1 MRKNLKRTSARVMA
15 ILFSAMLMAGT
26 IVSPTWAAQM
36 EQEVQEQEVQ
46 EQIPDASLEESV
58 ASNDNDEPELGAVV
72 GNEETAHDE
81 FADEGEGSSVGEVT
95 EESAEDY
102 GQLEEAAETRGDQRE
117 GQEEGT
123 QGENPEDYE
132 DGIQCQSET
141 PEDHEGEAQCQ
152 SETPADHEGEAQEQ
166 DGNSN
171 EYEGGDDDTTQE
183 QNQNESSGDD
193 SQNDAEQGSTG
204 QDQANEMDNSATQE
218 QSIPAETTD
227 EADEVIE
234 ITESVEGQSDS
245 NGAMN
250 TTLSPD
256 QSYYLN
262 LNVGQ
267 TEWITLTVPSGELF
281 ISALPSIPSSA
292 ISVTGS
298 GRSWRITADRYE
310 TLQPL
315 VVSFTV
321 HTTKTYT
328 IGGRTQTVPF
338 VHNPTVRI
346 TINQGGNSGNGSDIS
361 QSSITLSSYD
371 YYYSGSACRPSVTVK
386 QESKALYSGTDYTV
400 SYSNNINAGTAKVTV
415 TGKGNYYG
423 TASKTYTIWKADQ
436 TLNVTASSNTV
447 SKGKTMQLSASGIGS
462 ISYSS
467 SNLSV
472 ATVNSSGLVTGLAAG
487 SATITVTAAG
497 NGNYKSATKTITV
510 TVTDNEAPAVN
521 FSATSVS
528 LNKGSNK
535 TITVTA
541 AGKLPS
547 RFNFRSYR
555 NNTSVISIEWTGEWR
570 KVNGLWSHDI
580 TITGTATGSASVTV
594 YLMNC
599 ATDRYVACKTLP
611 ITVSN
616 PVTTITSSCVTLSE
630 TSYTYNSTV
639 RKPAVTVKVGGK
651 ILKKDTDYIV
661 SYRNNKNAGKAT
673 VTVTGKGNYKG
684 TVEKTFVIKKA
695 SQYFRLHRNTFNASV
710 KTLKRRAVN
719 IPILP
724 VYEIGSLSVRS
735 SSKYVYVK
743 NGKAYLK
750 KGTPKG
756 KYTIIVRASGNT
768 NYSAKERAIKVTVK

>member
-218 QSIPAETTD
+218 QSIPVETTD